1 MDLAQPVGAEQRF
14 ARQIFQQTFMNALEP
29 SPTPAQVND
38 AKQTFFRQGSWMMI
52 ASVGAGV
59 FMFAVHFFS
68 DVVGKK
74 EYGVFGTLLSL
85 LANISIPGLGLQMVF
100 AQQTAAALTED
111 KQRRLTATMRGVL
124 LWTLLIWA
132 ATAAGAGIFH
142 RQILDTLHITAP
154 ALLVTV
160 ALALVTMWK
169 PVFYGVLQ
177 GTQNFLWLG
186 WASILSGI
194 GRFSAVAIIVK
205 LLGGGGAGMMTGA
218 LIGELVALAIGVWRS
233 RNNSTGSSE
242 AVEWGAWFKRV
253 VP

>member
-1 MDLAQPVGAEQRF
+1 
-14 ARQIFQQTFMNALEP
+14 MNALEQA
-29 SPTPAQVND
+29 SPTEAQVND

-52 ASVGAGV
+52 ASVAAGV

-100 AQQTAAALTED
+100 AQQTAAAITD
-111 KQRRLTATMRGVL
+111 QQHRRLTATMRGVL
-124 LWTLLIWA
+124 LWTLLIWV
-132 ATAAGAGIFH
+132 ATAVGAGIFH
-142 RQILDTLHITAP
+142 RQIVETLHISTP
-154 ALLVTV
+154 ALVVTV
-160 ALALVTMWK
+160 TLALVTMWK

-194 GRFSAVAIIVK
+194 GRLSAVAVIVK
-205 LLGGGGAGMMTGA
+205 LLGGGGTGGPPVIR
-218 LIGELVALAIGVWRS
+218 LQPRWKLE
-233 RNNSTGSSE
+233 
-242 AVEWGAWFKRV
+242 
-253 VP
+253 